1 MAATRAFS
9 KFQYGKEVISTH
21 GTAVAATKILAGAQI
36 KGVPTDRQTQFIE
49 DALGVR
55 AASARS
61 NVYELLV
68 EDTLTLP
75 ACYFQALPMIFS
87 CGLKGNITASEVTAN
102 QGDYLWTFTP
112 SMTATNAPD
121 SITLE
126 MGDDTQAYE
135 VEYVMFRS
143 IKVSG
148 EIAQDGGDSPVQ
160 VEVEYFG
167 RQVTATTFTGA
178 LSLPTMTTMN
188 AKQTILYKDALWAN
202 KGTTALASTLRGFEF
217 EIMTGLHP
225 KFFGSADKY
234 FTTHGE
240 SILGAMLTLTLE
252 GNSSADGIF
261 DDYQAGTAAAYA
273 IKITGPLIGTGTAHS
288 LNLFVYGKPESVIP
302 LNEESSGNN
311 LHAVVIHGMY
321 DTTGAQILDVLCT
334 TNSNT
339 I

>member
-9 KFQYGKEVISTH
+9 KFQYGKESTR
-21 GTAVAATKILAGAQI
+21 GTAVAATKILAGAQV
-36 KGVPTDRQTQFIE
+36 KGVPTDRQYQFIE

-61 NVYELLV
+61 NAYELLV

-75 ACYFQALPMIFS
+75 ACYYQALPLIFS
-87 CGLKGNITASEVTAN
+87 CGLKGNITASEATPG

-112 SMTATNAPD
+112 SMTAANAPD
-121 SITLE
+121 TVTLE

-135 VEYVMFRS
+135 IEYVMFRN

-178 LSLPTMTTMN
+178 LTLPTMTTMN
-188 AKQTILYKDALWAN
+188 AKLARLYKDALWAS
-202 KGTTALASTLRGFEF
+202 KGTTELASTLRGFEF
-217 EIMTGLHP
+217 EIMTGIHP
-225 KFFGSADKY
+225 KFFGDANRY
-234 FTTHGE
+234 FSTHGE
-240 SILGAMLTLTLE
+240 AILGAMLTLTLE
-252 GNSSADGIF
+252 GNSTADSIW
-261 DDYQAGTAAAYA
+261 DDYQAGTASAYA
-273 IKITGPLIGTGTAHS
+273 LKINGPVIGTGTAHNLS
-288 LNLFVYGKPESVIP
+288 LFVFGQPESVIP

-321 DTTGAQILDVLCT
+321 GTTGAQILDVLCT